1 MVKEVSN
8 LQMVTINGEFAHY
21 GKKISQNSH
30 GLDSRR
36 SRRGRGGGCRL
47 VFGLRQRVTR
57 LEEWRTDSSPFL
69 DRITRFAIKNII
81 K

>member
-1 MVKEVSN
+1 
-8 LQMVTINGEFAHY
+8 
-21 GKKISQNSH
+21 
-30 GLDSRR
+30 
-36 SRRGRGGGCRL
+36 
-47 VFGLRQRVTR
+47 VFGLRQRVTT